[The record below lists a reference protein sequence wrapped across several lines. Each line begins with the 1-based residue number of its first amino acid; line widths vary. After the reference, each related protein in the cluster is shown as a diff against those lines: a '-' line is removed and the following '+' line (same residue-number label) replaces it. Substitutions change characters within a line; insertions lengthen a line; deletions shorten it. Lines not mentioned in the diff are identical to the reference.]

1 MLISERLADLIRDRN
16 LSYSKVGERVGI
28 SAAMVGK
35 LARGEVRNT
44 SYIYDLAAA
53 VGTSA
58 DFLMGRTDD
67 PDAGAQPI
75 ATPKDFAEQ
84 LDLLQ
89 IHQIDLRF
97 SMGGGADT
105 DMSVKAEPM
114 SFSKAWI
121 RQFTSAPASEI
132 FFARGAGDSMY
143 PTIGDGDVLLIDRSQ
158 NAPTMGDQIWAITQ
172 YGLGMIKRLRPTAEG
187 YKILSDN
194 PNVPPDTASDGS
206 MHIIGRV
213 IAVVRRV

>member
-1 MLISERLADLIRDRN
+1 MLRNDRLAQLIEQNN
-16 LSYSKVGERVGI
+16 LSNPKLGK
-28 SAAMVGK
+28 MVGLSASMIGK
-35 LARGEVRNT
+35 LVRGETHHT
-44 SYIYDLAAA
+44 SHIYSIAHALRTNPDYLM
-53 VGTSA
+53 GTSDNPA
-58 DFLMGRTDD
+58 ASGIDEVETVQV
-67 PDAGAQPI
+67 P
-75 ATPKDFAEQ
+75 
-84 LDLLQ
+84 
-89 IHQIDLRF
+89 QIDLRF

-105 DMSVKAEPM
+105 DLPVQAETM
-114 SFSKAWI
+114 SFSRSWI
-121 RQFTSAPASEI
+121 RQFTAASTNEL

-158 NAPTMGDQIWAITQ
+158 NTPTMGDQIWAITQ

-194 PNVPPDTASDGS
+194 PNVPPDTAADGS

>member
-1 MLISERLADLIRDRN
+1 MLRHERLAELIKTKD
-16 LSYSKVGERVGI
+16 LSYAKVGARVGI

-35 LARGEVRNT
+35 LARGEVQNT
-44 SYIYDLAAA
+44 SRIYDLAAA
-53 VGTSA
+53 VGASA
-58 DFLMGRTDD
+58 DYLMGRTDD
-67 PDAGAQPI
+67 PNQGAAPPT
-75 ATPKDFAEQ
+75 AHELTER
-84 LDLLQ
+84 LDVVMVP
-89 IHQIDLRF
+89 QIDLRF
-97 SMGGGADT
+97 SMGGGTDT
-105 DMSVKAEPM
+105 DNHIQAEPM
-114 SFSKAWI
+114 SFSRAWI
-121 RQFTSAPASEI
+121 QQFTSGSTSEL

-158 NAPTMGDQIWAITQ
+158 NTPTMGDQIWAITQ

-194 PNVPPDTASDGS
+194 PNVPPDTAADGS